1 MGSCGA
7 LWWRRPD
14 LVNRGLATASAPS
27 LVLVLPPS
35 AKRLLEAAELG
46 VDERRQR
53 RARMR
58 VVGEAAP
65 PGRVEER
72 EGLAPPR
79 ARRGV
84 VGAQAAVDDAAL
96 VPHPVLHVPQR
107 RRGGRRRLPGRRR
120 RHLRCGGRG
129 GPLVGG
135 DCAVPGACG
144 GVRRRQHVAV
154 VARGAEAG
162 APLRVEGPP
171 PRLVRQARVRL
182 HANP

>member
-65 PGRVEER
+65 AGRVEER

-120 RHLRCGGRG
+120 RCGGRG

-135 DCAVPGACG
+135 DDSTWRSWHAA
-144 GVRRRQHVAV
+144 QKLA
-154 VARGAEAG
+154 
-162 APLRVEGPP
+162 
-171 PRLVRQARVRL
+171 RLVRQARVRL

>member
-14 LVNRGLATASAPS
+14 LVNRGLASASAPS
-27 LVLVLPPS
+27 LVLVLAAS
-35 AKRLLEAAELG
+35 AERLLEPVELG

-53 RARMR
+53 WARVR
-58 VVGEAAP
+58 VVGEAEP
-65 PGRVEER
+65 VGER
-72 EGLAPPR
+72 EGLAPP
-79 ARRGV
+79 RGV

-107 RRGGRRRLPGRRR
+107 RRGGRRRLPGRHRR
-120 RHLRCGGRG
+120 NLRCGGRG